1 MKVILKEDIIKV
13 GFRNE
18 VVTVKNGY
26 GRNYLIP
33 QGKAVL
39 ATDSALKVLAENV
52 KQQAR
57 KEEQVVA
64 SAKEIADKLSETV
77 IKIGTKAGSNG
88 KIFGSV
94 TTIQIAQALKE
105 LGHDIERKR
114 ISIKSDIKELGQY
127 KADIKLHKEVQFEI
141 DLDVVQE

>member
-33 QGKAVL
+33 QGKAIL

-52 KQQAR
+52 KQQAK
-57 KEEQVVA
+57 KEEQIVA
-64 SAKEIADKLSETV
+64 SAKEIADKLEDTTLT
-77 IKIGTKAGSNG
+77 IGT
-88 KIFGSV
+88 
-94 TTIQIAQALKE
+94 
-105 LGHDIERKR
+105 
-114 ISIKSDIKELGQY
+114 
-127 KADIKLHKEVQFEI
+127 
-141 DLDVVQE
+141 

>member
-33 QGKAVL
+33 QGKAIL

-52 KQQAR
+52 KQQAK
-57 KEEQVVA
+57 KEEQIVA
-64 SAKEIADKLSETV
+64 SAKEIADKLEDTTLT
-77 IKIGTKAGSNG
+77 IGTKAGSNG

-94 TTIQIAQALKE
+94 TTIQIAAALKDA
-105 LGHDIERKR
+105 GYDIERKR
-114 ISIKSDIKELGQY
+114 ISIKNDIKELGKY
-127 KADIKLHKEVQFEI
+127 KAEVKLHKEVQFEVE
-141 DLDVVQE
+141 LDVVQE

>member
-39 ATDSALKVLAENV
+39 ATESALKVVAENV
-52 KQQAR
+52 KQQAK
-57 KEEQVVA
+57 KEEQVIA
-64 SAKEIADKLSETV
+64 SAQEIADKLNETT

-105 LGHDIERKR
+105 MGHDIERKR
-114 ISIKSDIKELGQY
+114 ISIKNDIKELGKY
-127 KADIKLHKEVQFEI
+127 KADIKLHKEVQFEVE
-141 DLDVVQE
+141 LDVVQE

>member
-33 QGKAVL
+33 QGKAIL

-52 KQQAR
+52 KQQAK

-64 SAKEIADKLSETV
+64 SAKEIADKLETTSLT
-77 IKIGTKAGSNG
+77 IGTKAGSNG

-94 TTIQIAQALKE
+94 TTIQIAAALKDA
-105 LGHDIERKR
+105 GYDIERKR
-114 ISIKSDIKELGQY
+114 ISIKNDIKELGKY
-127 KADIKLHKEVQFEI
+127 KAEVKLHKEVQFEI
-141 DLDVVQE
+141 ELDVVQE